1 MSAIRVL
8 LVEDHHL
15 VRAGIRSLLDSFPD
29 VDVVGEAANGRDALK
44 MSRQL
49 NPKVVLMDIS
59 MPELNGLEATT
70 RLTRSCPDSRVLML
84 SMHSDEEYVAQS
96 LRAGARGYLV
106 KDAATKELEL
116 AIHTLARGEI
126 FISSSISASVLDK
139 LMADSGDGSALN
151 QLTSRQRE
159 ILQLVA
165 EGCSTREIAKRLSL
179 SVKTVETHRTHL
191 MERLEI
197 RDVPGLVK
205 FALKAG
211 LIQSDS

>member
-8 LVEDHHL
+8 LVEDHNL
-15 VRAGIRSLLDSFPD
+15 VRAGIRSLLDSFQD
-29 VDVVGEAANGRDALK
+29 IDVVGEAANGRDALR
-44 MSRQL
+44 MTRQL
-49 NPKVVLMDIS
+49 GPEVVLMDIS
-59 MPELNGLEATT
+59 MPELNGMEATG
-70 RLTRSCPDSRVLML
+70 RLKKCCPDSKVLML
-84 SMHSDEEYVAQS
+84 SMHNDEEYVAQS

-126 FISSSISASVLDK
+126 YISSSVSMSVVDK
-139 LMADSGDGSALN
+139 LMADDSDGSALN

-165 EGCSTREIAKRLSL
+165 EGCSTREIAERLSL
-179 SVKTVETHRTHL
+179 SIKTVETHRTHL

-197 RDVPGLVK
+197 RDVPGLVR

>member
-1 MSAIRVL
+1 M
-8 LVEDHHL
+8 

-29 VDVVGEAANGRDALK
+29 VDVVGEAANGRDALR
-44 MSRQL
+44 MTRQL
-49 NPKVVLMDIS
+49 RPKIVLMDIS

-70 RLTRSCPDSRVLML
+70 RLKKSCPDSTVLML

-106 KDAATKELEL
+106 KDAATRELEL

-126 FISSSISASVLDK
+126 FLSSSISESVLDK
-139 LMADSGDGSALN
+139 LMADNGDGSALN

-165 EGCSTREIAKRLSL
+165 EGCSTREIAERLSL

>member
-1 MSAIRVL
+1 M
-8 LVEDHHL
+8 VEDHNL
-15 VRAGIRSLLDSFPD
+15 VRAGIRSLLDSFQD
-29 VDVVGEAANGRDALK
+29 IDVVGEAANGRDALR
-44 MSRQL
+44 MTRQL
-49 NPKVVLMDIS
+49 GPEVVLMDIS
-59 MPELNGLEATT
+59 MPELNGMEATG
-70 RLTRSCPDSRVLML
+70 RLEKCCPDSKVLML
-84 SMHSDEEYVAQS
+84 SMHNDEEYVAQS

-126 FISSSISASVLDK
+126 YISSSVSMSVVDK
-139 LMADSGDGSALN
+139 LMADDSDGSALN

-165 EGCSTREIAKRLSL
+165 EGCSTREIAERLSL
-179 SVKTVETHRTHL
+179 SIKTVETHRTHL

-197 RDVPGLVK
+197 RDVPGLVR

>member
-1 MSAIRVL
+1 M
-8 LVEDHHL
+8 

>member
-1 MSAIRVL
+1 
-8 LVEDHHL
+8 LVEDHNL
-15 VRAGIRSLLDSFPD
+15 VRAGIRSLLDSFQD
-29 VDVVGEAANGRDALK
+29 IDVVGEAANGRDALR
-44 MSRQL
+44 MTRQL
-49 NPKVVLMDIS
+49 GPEVVLMDIS
-59 MPELNGLEATT
+59 MPELNGMEATG
-70 RLTRSCPDSRVLML
+70 RLKKCCPDSKVLML
-84 SMHSDEEYVAQS
+84 SMHNDEEYVAQS

-126 FISSSISASVLDK
+126 YISSSVSMSVVDK
-139 LMADSGDGSALN
+139 LMADDSDGSALN

-165 EGCSTREIAKRLSL
+165 EGCSTREIAERLSL
-179 SVKTVETHRTHL
+179 SIKTVETHRTHL

-197 RDVPGLVK
+197 TDVPGLVR

>member
-1 MSAIRVL
+1 M
-8 LVEDHHL
+8 VEDHNL
-15 VRAGIRSLLDSFPD
+15 VRAGIRSLLDSFQD
-29 VDVVGEAANGRDALK
+29 IDVVGEAANGRDALR
-44 MSRQL
+44 MTRQL
-49 NPKVVLMDIS
+49 GPEVVLMDIS
-59 MPELNGLEATT
+59 MPELNGMEATG
-70 RLTRSCPDSRVLML
+70 RLKKCCPDSKVLML
-84 SMHSDEEYVAQS
+84 SMHNDEEYVAQS

-126 FISSSISASVLDK
+126 YISSSVSMSVVDK
-139 LMADSGDGSALN
+139 LMADDSDGSALN

-165 EGCSTREIAKRLSL
+165 EGCSTREIAERLSL
-179 SVKTVETHRTHL
+179 SIKTVETHRTHL

-197 RDVPGLVK
+197 TDVPGLVR

>member
-1 MSAIRVL
+1 
-8 LVEDHHL
+8 LVEDHNL
-15 VRAGIRSLLDSFPD
+15 VRAGIRSLLDSFQD
-29 VDVVGEAANGRDALK
+29 IDVVGEAANGRDALR
-44 MSRQL
+44 MTRQL
-49 NPKVVLMDIS
+49 GPEVVLMDIS
-59 MPELNGLEATT
+59 MPELNGMEATG
-70 RLTRSCPDSRVLML
+70 RLKKCCPDSKVLML
-84 SMHSDEEYVAQS
+84 SMHNDEEYVAQS

-126 FISSSISASVLDK
+126 YISSSVSMSVVDK
-139 LMADSGDGSALN
+139 LMADDSDGSALN

-165 EGCSTREIAKRLSL
+165 EGCSTREIAERLSL
-179 SVKTVETHRTHL
+179 SIKTVETHRTHL

-197 RDVPGLVK
+197 RDVPGLVR

>member
-8 LVEDHHL
+8 LVEDHNL
-15 VRAGIRSLLDSFPD
+15 VRAGIRSLLDSFQD
-29 VDVVGEAANGRDALK
+29 IDVVGEAANGRDALR
-44 MSRQL
+44 MTRQL
-49 NPKVVLMDIS
+49 GPEVVLMDIS
-59 MPELNGLEATT
+59 MPELNGMEATG
-70 RLTRSCPDSRVLML
+70 RLKKCCPDSKVLML
-84 SMHSDEEYVAQS
+84 SMHNDEEYVAQS

-126 FISSSISASVLDK
+126 YISSSVSMSVVDK
-139 LMADSGDGSALN
+139 LMADDSDGSALN

-165 EGCSTREIAKRLSL
+165 EGCSTREIAERLSL
-179 SVKTVETHRTHL
+179 SIKTVETHRTHL

-197 RDVPGLVK
+197 TDVPGLVR

>member
-1 MSAIRVL
+1 M
-8 LVEDHHL
+8 VEDHNL
-15 VRAGIRSLLDSFPD
+15 VRAGIRSLLDSFQD
-29 VDVVGEAANGRDALK
+29 IDVVGEAANGRDALR
-44 MSRQL
+44 MTRQL
-49 NPKVVLMDIS
+49 GPEVVLMDIS
-59 MPELNGLEATT
+59 MPELNGMEATG
-70 RLTRSCPDSRVLML
+70 RLEKCCPDSKVLML
-84 SMHSDEEYVAQS
+84 SMHNDEEYVAQS
-96 LRAGARGYLV
+96 LRAGARGDLV

-126 FISSSISASVLDK
+126 YISSSVSMSVVDK
-139 LMADSGDGSALN
+139 LMADDSDGSALN

-165 EGCSTREIAKRLSL
+165 EGCSTREIAERLSL
-179 SVKTVETHRTHL
+179 SIKTVETHRTHL

-197 RDVPGLVK
+197 RDVPGLVR

>member
-1 MSAIRVL
+1 LSAIRVL
-8 LVEDHHL
+8 LVEDHNL
-15 VRAGIRSLLDSFPD
+15 VRAGIRSLLDSFQD
-29 VDVVGEAANGRDALK
+29 IDVVGEAANGRDALR
-44 MSRQL
+44 MTRQL
-49 NPKVVLMDIS
+49 GPEVVLMDIS
-59 MPELNGLEATT
+59 MPELNGMEATG
-70 RLTRSCPDSRVLML
+70 RLKKCCPDSKVLML
-84 SMHSDEEYVAQS
+84 SMHNDEEYVAQS

-126 FISSSISASVLDK
+126 YISSSVSMSVVDK
-139 LMADSGDGSALN
+139 LMADDSDGSALN

-165 EGCSTREIAKRLSL
+165 EGCSTREIAERLSL
-179 SVKTVETHRTHL
+179 SIKTVETHRTHL

-197 RDVPGLVK
+197 RDVPGLVR